1 MESRQN
7 SEDVSELI
15 ETWHLHFFEL
25 FTTQIMR
32 GLPLENKKSSSFK
45 KLVVSGAVL
54 FLIAGALTLLHH
66 TKLSYGQTRSTPQ
79 CWQPKSLE
87 LKARSEDIARNIS
100 AIIKSKDYQDEKIKV
115 FQKAISIDTQTS
127 DDFGDLSDPRW
138 NKFDKWDEFLKSSY
152 PNVYKTLELEVVNKY
167 GKLFHWKPENAT
179 AKKPY
184 ILLAHQDTVPVLN
197 DTLVEWL
204 YPPFEGVITGDGVIY
219 GRGSHDDKNSLTAI
233 FESLELLIAA
243 GFTPSRPMIIA
254 LGFDEEISGVRGA
267 KQISS
272 QLESIYGRDSIE
284 FILDEG
290 PGVVDPPLNGV
301 AYANV
306 AISEKGYLDIGFE
319 LHYPGG
325 HSSLAP
331 KHSAIGIAAE
341 LIVALENED
350 YFEPLLTL
358 NNPLFE
364 SLACHCEYDESFSEE
379 YLSLLGDLLDGDEK
393 ASKVLGT
400 MLAKDKNMEFMLRTT
415 QGIDIVKGGLKINAL
430 PEVVNIAIN
439 HRISIDS
446 SIDDIKDRLAR
457 LSLPIAEKYGLGRDF
472 FGDKAAGDIGSL
484 SISQIGPALN
494 AAKVTG
500 KDEPSFQT
508 IMSTVKTVFT
518 ELLEK
523 DSRVQTVL
531 AVPALMAGN
540 TDTRHFWNLT
550 TNIFRFRPTYI
561 DAHNNNGHT
570 VNEHLYIRDHFSA
583 IKFYSTLMLAADE
596 I

>member
-1 MESRQN
+1 
-7 SEDVSELI
+7 
-15 ETWHLHFFEL
+15 
-25 FTTQIMR
+25 MR
-32 GLPLENKKSSSFK
+32 GLPLNDKKSSSAK
-45 KLVVSGAVL
+45 KFAVFGALLL
-54 FLIAGALTLLHH
+54 FLGGALTLLRH
-66 TKLSYGQTRSTPQ
+66 TRLSHGQTLTTPQ
-79 CWQPKSLE
+79 CWQPKL
-87 LKARSEDIARNIS
+87 LDLTARSEDIARNIS
-100 AIIKSKDYQDEKIKV
+100 SIIKSQDYQAEKIKV
-115 FQKAISIDTQTS
+115 FQRAIAIDTQTS

-138 NKFDKWDEFLKSSY
+138 KKFDKWDEFLKDSY
-152 PNVYKTLELEVVNKY
+152 PNVYKTLELEVVNTY
-167 GKLFHWKPENAT
+167 GKLFHWRPKNDT
-179 AKKPY
+179 SKKPY
-184 ILLAHQDTVPVLN
+184 IFLAHQDTVPVLN
-197 DTLVEWL
+197 DTLSEWL
-204 YPPFEGVITGDGVIY
+204 YPPFEGVITDDGVIY

-233 FESLELLIAA
+233 FESLELLIGA
-243 GFTPSRPMIIA
+243 GFMPSRPMIIA

-272 QLESIYGRDSIE
+272 HLESLYGRESME

-290 PGVVDPPLNGV
+290 PGVVNPPQNGV

-306 AISEKGYLDIGFE
+306 AVSEKGYCDISIE

-331 KHSAIGIAAE
+331 RHSAIGIAAE
-341 LIVALENED
+341 LIVALENEE
-350 YFEPLLTL
+350 YFEPLLSL

-364 SLACHCEYDESFSEE
+364 SLACHCKYDEIFSDK
-379 YLSLLGDLLDGDEK
+379 YSSLLASLLNGDEK
-393 ASKVLGT
+393 ASKTLGR
-400 MLAKDKNMEFMLRTT
+400 MLAEDKNMEFMLRTT
-415 QGIDIVKGGLKINAL
+415 QGIDIVRGGLKINAL
-430 PEVVNIAIN
+430 PEVVNVAIN

-446 SIDDIKDRLAR
+446 SIDEIKERLAR
-457 LSLPIAEKYGLGRDF
+457 IALPIAKKYGLGRDF
-472 FGDKAAGDIGSL
+472 FGEQAVGTVGNISL
-484 SISQIGPALN
+484 SQIGPALN

-500 KDEPSFQT
+500 KDEASFQT
-508 IMSTVKTVFT
+508 VMSTVKTVFS
-518 ELLEK
+518 EILEN

-550 TNIFRFRPTYI
+550 SNIFRFRPTYI